1 MNIALTVILTAVQNL
16 QRRNRFVITCICIL
30 WLISAAFAALPL
42 PQDLQSA
49 ALATIDFIYH
59 EQFKK
64 AEEEARF
71 IIKKHPE
78 HPAGY
83 FFMAVVLDSWAA
95 VYQSNKKADEFY
107 RYCDLAIE
115 KGENLLAKD
124 SKDQWAKFFI
134 AGADGY
140 KGTFEARYE
149 KWITAFRYGW
159 KGVSAFL
166 DMEKVGCSIVDI
178 NYGIGSYDYWRS
190 ALIRILWFMS
200 KVDDKRQK
208 AIDRLY
214 YAQENGIFTRTS
226 SSAALVDI
234 LINESRYSEAL
245 DIAEKLLLK
254 YPGSTIFNWGKARAL
269 FGLNRYDES
278 MKVFRTLLSK
288 VESDPN
294 DNHYTASLCHLW
306 MAKIEM
312 KRGNYSQAIT
322 ECNRVGYYDFE
333 EGIKKRLEKHLSEAA
348 DIRKAATQILKK

>member
-1 MNIALTVILTAVQNL
+1 MFANTATRLANGCGIDTLMNTVLTVILTAVQNL
-16 QRRNRFVITCICIL
+16 QLRNRFLITCICIP
-30 WLISAAFAALPL
+30 WLINAASLEPL

-49 ALATIDFIYH
+49 ALATIDFIYQ

-64 AEEEARF
+64 AEEGARL
-71 IIKKHPE
+71 IIKKYPE

-83 FFMAVVLDSWAA
+83 FFMAVVLDSWCA

-115 KGENLLAKD
+115 KGEKLLEND
-124 SKDQWAKFFI
+124 SKNQWAKFFI

-159 KGVSAFL
+159 KGVSLFL
-166 DMEKVGCSIVDI
+166 EMEKEGCSIVDI

-190 ALIRILWFMS
+190 ALIKILWFMS
-200 KVDDKRQK
+200 RVDDKRQR

-214 YAQENGIFTRTS
+214 YAQEKGLFTRTS

-234 LINESRYSEAL
+234 LINENRYSDAL

-254 YPGSTIFNWGKARAL
+254 YPGSIIFNWGKARAL
-269 FGLNRYDES
+269 FGLERYDES
-278 MKVFRTLLSK
+278 MKVFRELLSK
-288 VESDPN
+288 IESDPN
-294 DNHYTASLCHLW
+294 VIIILPHLCHLW
-306 MAKIEM
+306 MAKIEI
-312 KRGNYSQAIT
+312 SVAIML
-322 ECNRVGYYDFE
+322 RP
-333 EGIKKRLEKHLSEAA
+333 
-348 DIRKAATQILKK
+348 

>member
-1 MNIALTVILTAVQNL
+1 MNIVLTAILTAVQNL
-16 QRRNRFVITCICIL
+16 QRLNHFVITLISIL
-30 WLISAAFAALPL
+30 WLTNTAFAAQPLPL
-42 PQDLQSA
+42 DLQSA
-49 ALATIDFIYH
+49 ALAAIDLIYQ

-71 IIKKHPE
+71 IIKKYPE

-95 VYQSNKKADEFY
+95 VYQSNKKVDEFY

-124 SKDQWAKFFI
+124 SKNQWAKFFI

-159 KGVSAFL
+159 KGVSLFL
-166 DMEKVGCSIVDI
+166 EMEKEGCTIADI

-190 ALIRILWFMS
+190 ALIKILWFMS
-200 KVDDKRQK
+200 KVDDKRQR
-208 AIDRLY
+208 AINRLY
-214 YAQENGIFTRTS
+214 YAQENGLFTRTS

-245 DIAEKLLLK
+245 DIAERLLLK
-254 YPGSTIFNWGKARAL
+254 YPGSIIFNWGKARAL
-269 FGLNRYDES
+269 FGLERYEES
-278 MKVFRTLLSK
+278 MKVFRALLSK
-288 VESDPN
+288 VESDPH

-312 KRGNYSQAIT
+312 KLGNYSQAIT

-333 EGIKKRLEKHLSEAA
+333 EGIRKRLEKQFSEAA
-348 DIRKAATQILKK
+348 DIRKAATQMMKK

>member
-1 MNIALTVILTAVQNL
+1 MNTVLTAIQTAVQNL
-16 QRRNRFVITCICIL
+16 QRHNRFVISCICIP
-30 WLISAAFAALPL
+30 WLINATSVAPL

-49 ALATIDFIYH
+49 ALVTIDFIYH

-71 IIKKHPE
+71 IIKKYPE

-83 FFMAVVLDSWAA
+83 FFMAVVLDSWAS

-107 RYCDLAIE
+107 RFCDLAIE

-124 SKDQWAKFFI
+124 SKNQWAKFFI

-159 KGVSAFL
+159 KGVSLFL
-166 DMEKVGCSIVDI
+166 DMEKEGCSIVDI

-190 ALIRILWFMS
+190 ALIKILWFMS
-200 KVDDKRQK
+200 KVDDKRQR

-214 YAQENGIFTRTS
+214 YAQEKGIFTRIS

-245 DIAEKLLLK
+245 DIAEKLLHK
-254 YPGSTIFNWGKARAL
+254 YPGSIIFNWGKARAL
-269 FGLNRYDES
+269 FGLDRYDES
-278 MKVFRTLLSK
+278 MMVFRALLSK
-288 VESDPN
+288 IESDPD

-333 EGIKKRLEKHLSEAA
+333 ERIKKRLERQLSEAES
-348 DIRKAATQILKK
+348 IRKAAAQMLKK

>member
-1 MNIALTVILTAVQNL
+1 MSTVHTVILIAVQSL
-16 QRRNRFVITCICIL
+16 QCHSRIVITCICIP
-30 WLISAAFAALPL
+30 WLIINAASLEPL
-42 PQDLQSA
+42 PQDLQSV
-49 ALATIDFIYH
+49 ALATIDFIYQ

-64 AEEEARF
+64 AEDGARF
-71 IIKKHPE
+71 IIKKYPE

-83 FFMAVVLDSWAA
+83 FFMAVVLDSWGA

-124 SKDQWAKFFI
+124 SKNQWARFFI

-149 KWITAFRYGW
+149 RWITAFRYGW
-159 KGVSAFL
+159 KGVSLFL
-166 DMEKVGCSIVDI
+166 EMEKEGCPIVDI
-178 NYGIGSYDYWRS
+178 NYGIGNYDYWRS
-190 ALIRILWFMS
+190 ALIKILWFMS

-214 YAQENGIFTRTS
+214 YSQEKGIFTRVS

-245 DIAEKLLLK
+245 DIAEKMLVK
-254 YPGSTIFNWGKARAL
+254 YPGSIIFSWGKARAL
-269 FGLNRYDES
+269 FGLDRYDES
-278 MKVFRTLLSK
+278 FIVFRALLSK

-312 KRGNYSQAIT
+312 KRGNYSQAIA

-333 EGIKKRLEKHLSEAA
+333 EGIRKRLEKQFSEAA
-348 DIRKAATQILKK
+348 NIRKAASQMLKK

>member
-1 MNIALTVILTAVQNL
+1 MNTALTAILTAAQNL
-16 QRRNRFVITCICIL
+16 QRHSRFVISFICL
-30 WLISAAFAALPL
+30 PWLISASSVSSL
-42 PQDLQSA
+42 PQDLQA
-49 ALATIDFIYH
+49 TALAAIDFIYH

-64 AEEEARF
+64 AEEQARL
-71 IIKKHPE
+71 IIKKYPE

-95 VYQSNKKADEFY
+95 VYQNNTKADEFY

-124 SKDQWAKFFI
+124 NKNQWAKFFI

-159 KGVSAFL
+159 KGVSLFQ
-166 DMEKVGCSIVDI
+166 DMEKEGCSIADI

-190 ALIRILWFMS
+190 ALIKILWFMS
-200 KVDDKRQK
+200 KVDDKRQR

-234 LINESRYSEAL
+234 LINESRFSEAL
-245 DIAEKLLLK
+245 DIAEKMLLK
-254 YPGSTIFNWGKARAL
+254 YPGSIIFNWGKARAL
-269 FGLNRYDES
+269 FGLERYDES
-278 MKVFRTLLSK
+278 MRVFRMVLSK
-288 VESDPN
+288 VESNPN

-306 MAKIEM
+306 LAKIEM
-312 KRGNYSQAIT
+312 KRGNYSQTIT
-322 ECNRVGYYDFE
+322 ESNRVGYYDFE
-333 EGIKKRLEKHLSEAA
+333 EGIKKRLEKEFSEAA
-348 DIRKAATQILKK
+348 SIRKSARQMLKK